1 MIKIFVS
8 LSILLLSLS
17 ACENGPI
24 KSSTAIKDN
33 SNSLTPN
40 STNLN
45 GTDLQNQILILQG
58 TFVSGVHTTSG
69 TVKVY
74 EDKNLNRS
82 LIFENFKTDSGPD
95 LRIYMAEDKV
105 LTNFI
110 QITDKANTS
119 GNYMLPIPAN
129 VDLKKQTTV
138 IIWCRSF
145 SVLFGSASLK

>member
-1 MIKIFVS
+1 
-8 LSILLLSLS
+8 
-17 ACENGPI
+17 
-24 KSSTAIKDN
+24 
-33 SNSLTPN
+33 
-40 STNLN
+40 
-45 GTDLQNQILILQG
+45 LILQG